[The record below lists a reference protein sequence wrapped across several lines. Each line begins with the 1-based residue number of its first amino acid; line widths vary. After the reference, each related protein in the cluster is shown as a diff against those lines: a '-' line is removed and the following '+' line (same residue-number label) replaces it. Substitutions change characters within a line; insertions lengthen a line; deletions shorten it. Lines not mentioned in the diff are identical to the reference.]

1 MQNSAFCRRESRG
14 KSKSFKTENSEK
26 TESLAL
32 SFSRSATAPSR
43 REPLFVRVFFFVPQR
58 KQEQKSRFQNRKQQ
72 KNKSLALSFSRSAT
86 APSRREPMTVRVFSL
101 CRRENKDK
109 IQGSKL
115 KVRTFFFCGSA
126 VRQPLPSSGRKVSRT
141 SVTEGARGTEK
152 TAESRGFFGVSTSI
166 PQSLRDSSLCTREPW
181 VDAKFGFLPQRKQR
195 QK

>member
-1 MQNSAFCRRESRG
+1 MAESRGFSAFEQQSLRRFATAPFAQGSHGLMQNSAFCRRESRG

-126 VRQPLPSSGRKVSRT
+126 VRQPLPSSGRKVSRA
-141 SVTEGARGTEK
+141 SVTEGARETK
-152 TAESRGFFGVSTSI
+152 KWQKAAVLH
-166 PQSLRDSSLCTREPW
+166 LR
-181 VDAKFGFLPQRKQR
+181 
-195 QK
+195 